1 MFKYKA
7 VSLSNLSKL
16 RKVWYDPILSVIL
29 VTVKLILED
38 GTSSQAVP
46 WPVLISWFWYW
57 AVTYKPVTTESARY
71 KNPSLPLL

>member
-29 VTVKLILED
+29 VTMKLILED

-46 WPVLISWFWYW
+46 WPVLIS
-57 AVTYKPVTTESARY
+57 
-71 KNPSLPLL
+71 